1 MRILIATLLI
11 SALHVGSWAQDAS
24 QPTDAPG
31 VAVRSFRWYK
41 FRPRWDE
48 APVGRIERE
57 PTRDQFGQLRSPGAI
72 LDASP
77 RPQAGYKYRAKV
89 TNVGGKKIM
98 AIVWEYRFTEVGSRG
113 VHSHRFRT
121 VTRINP
127 GRSKE
132 LVAFS
137 YAPPSRTI
145 NVASYGL
152 KGSKPFEEQ
161 VFIDRVEYSDG
172 SAWQR
177 P

>member
-1 MRILIATLLI
+1 M
-11 SALHVGSWAQDAS
+11 
-24 QPTDAPG
+24 
-31 VAVRSFRWYK
+31 
-41 FRPRWDE
+41 
-48 APVGRIERE
+48 
-57 PTRDQFGQLRSPGAI
+57 
-72 LDASP
+72 
-77 RPQAGYKYRAKV
+77 PQEGYKYRAKV
-89 TNVGGKKIM
+89 TNVGGKNIR
-98 AIVWEYRFTEVGSRG
+98 AIVWEYQFTEVGSRE

-121 VTRINP
+121 VTRIGP

-145 NVASYGL
+145 NVASLGL

-161 VFIDRVEYSDG
+161 VLIDRVEYSDG